1 MYESLDLLGQMR
13 QLCPGM
19 LTATHLGCHECGKHL
34 SRQVHPEL
42 QEGTM
47 LDSATLRVFFWGGGI
62 VTSYTGNMGR
72 FSGQ

>member
-1 MYESLDLLGQMR
+1 MHLLETVYESLDLLGQMR

-47 LDSATLRVFFWGGGI
+47 LDSATLRVFFFWGGE
-62 VTSYTGNMGR
+62 
-72 FSGQ
+72 

>member
-13 QLCPGM
+13 QLSLGCP
-19 LTATHLGCHECGKHL
+19 LSTATHLGCHECGKHL

-47 LDSATLRVFFWGGGI
+47 LLIR
-62 VTSYTGNMGR
+62 R
-72 FSGQ
+72 F